1 MKEAHMG
8 RTGLGAVLAAVALSA
23 CGGVMEAGE
32 TGVLHSGDAAVG
44 RAAFVQKGC
53 VLCHAVNG
61 VGGKAAPA
69 LDAADDFVKADPVE
83 FAARMWRGAPAMV
96 EFQSVEL
103 GYVIDLTADDIANIA
118 AFAASR
124 AEQKLLKDG
133 DIPEPMRDSIL
144 DERYWEMEDWSD
156 FMADG
161 QEGYVTPAPADA
173 AGEPQTPAEEQ
184 PD

>member
-1 MKEAHMG
+1 MIDN
-8 RTGLGAVLAAVALSA
+8 RLGAIFAAVVLTGCSGPNKAVE
-23 CGGVMEAGE
+23 GV
-32 TGVLHSGDAAVG
+32 VHHDGDASIG
-44 RAAFVQKGC
+44 REAFVQKGC
-53 VLCHAVNG
+53 VLCHSVNG

-69 LDAADDFVKADPVE
+69 LDAADDFVKADPVA

-156 FMADG
+156 FMANG
-161 QEGYVTPAPADA
+161 QEGYQTPAPVDGAP
-173 AGEPQTPAEEQ
+173 EPLEGDR